1 MYKFC
6 YRFAHVFSMDTGTSV
21 GDLIGIGKACN
32 SISFKEQRP
41 FKIVVG
47 CEDKSA
53 SFFEGPPFKFKLSLT
68 VISNNNTNINL
79 VSDCLTLNEQYSAI
93 SWWEEIIFHQ
103 MMMMSTLY

>member
-1 MYKFC
+1 M
-6 YRFAHVFSMDTGTSV
+6 A
-21 GDLIGIGKACN
+21 
-32 SISFKEQRP
+32 
-41 FKIVVG
+41 IVVG

-93 SWWEEIIFHQ
+93 SW
-103 MMMMSTLY
+103 

>member
-1 MYKFC
+1 
-6 YRFAHVFSMDTGTSV
+6 MDTGTSV

-53 SFFEGPPFKFKLSLT
+53 SFFEGPME
-68 VISNNNTNINL
+68 NTCANL
-79 VSDCLTLNEQYSAI
+79 
-93 SWWEEIIFHQ
+93 
-103 MMMMSTLY
+103 

>member
-1 MYKFC
+1 VQTCNKIY
-6 YRFAHVFSMDTGTSV
+6 T
-21 GDLIGIGKACN
+21 N

-68 VISNNNTNINL
+68 VISNNNTNINSYGRHIKMIL
-79 VSDCLTLNEQYSAI
+79 
-93 SWWEEIIFHQ
+93 
-103 MMMMSTLY
+103 

>member
-1 MYKFC
+1 
-6 YRFAHVFSMDTGTSV
+6 MDTGTSV

-68 VISNNNTNINL
+68 VIRSNNTNIKL
-79 VSDCLTLNEQYSAI
+79 VSDC
-93 SWWEEIIFHQ
+93 
-103 MMMMSTLY
+103 